1 MSSSSSLNYEGWAT
15 AASLITVSD
24 CPSVGVSQ
32 MAISAC
38 ARYEEEGHF
47 SLVSRTPFL
56 HENNESARS
65 DWLEKKET
73 FHDLASQNRC
83 NARDGWGCTD
93 GALYV
98 AYSILAKK
106 TPDSLTCWLVVSHI
120 KSIFSIICPSAFLW
134 INYLGGVGRW
144 QRGLNWLFV
153 CQQSTQRCD
162 VCVKWELVW
171 VGLPG
176 FVHCFGFC
184 SSSNELWKPWLQLE
198 CLIATEKREGALVN
212 TEKARGAHVP
222 LSKGQNCP
230 DHHEDIFFSSWGR
243 TKVMYIVGVKAK
255 TPAATKYRDE
265 VI

>member
-32 MAISAC
+32 MAIAAC

-106 TPDSLTCWLVVSHI
+106 TPDSLTCWLVVSHT

-134 INYLGGVGRW
+134 INYMGGVVGGSGAWIGYLYVSRAL
-144 QRGLNWLFV
+144 RGV
-153 CQQSTQRCD
+153 M
-162 VCVKWELVW
+162 CVLSGSWFELVCLALSTALAF
-171 VGLPG
+171 VPPVMNCGSLG
-176 FVHCFGFC
+176 F
-184 SSSNELWKPWLQLE
+184 
-198 CLIATEKREGALVN
+198 
-212 TEKARGAHVP
+212 
-222 LSKGQNCP
+222 
-230 DHHEDIFFSSWGR
+230 SWS
-243 TKVMYIVGVKAK
+243 VS
-255 TPAATKYRDE
+255 
-265 VI
+265 